1 MSDYTFNMGP
11 LRSAIHIQLHTH
23 NATRLWTG
31 RRATEN
37 GPAPIIGMPRFIEI
51 LNQMRIAAEHN
62 DPYADLWML
71 RMEENWRSRVS

>member
-51 LNQMRIAAEHN
+51 LNQMRI
-62 DPYADLWML
+62 DPTHVIWTQA
-71 RMEENWRSRVS
+71 